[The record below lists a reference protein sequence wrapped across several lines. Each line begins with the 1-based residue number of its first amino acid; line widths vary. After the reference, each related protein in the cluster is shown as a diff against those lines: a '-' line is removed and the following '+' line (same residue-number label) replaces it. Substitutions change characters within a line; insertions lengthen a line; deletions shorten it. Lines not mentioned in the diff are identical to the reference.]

1 MGLCAMAGM
10 ILRYAYPYTLDSL
23 SKAATVLAVPG
34 IDFKATEEGVLITQ
48 GLSSMLIDVDG
59 VATIVS

>member
-1 MGLCAMAGM
+1 M